1 MHRCCNGF
9 DFSVRVCVDK
19 LYYVGVSNEYVE

>member
-19 LYYVGVSNEYVE
+19 LYYVGVSNEYV